1 MGKRR
6 NFHYKLGRLK
16 NYFHSPVCSH
26 EIKLDLIFSPI
37 FFSGLF
43 SIEKIWRRFFLKI
56 QKGGREKML
65 FFRIVEEK
73 FFAEGYQNTGI
84 LYLKKYMG
92 EEEQSEKDEKFLL

>member
-43 SIEKIWRRFFLKI
+43 SIEKI
-56 QKGGREKML
+56 
-65 FFRIVEEK
+65 
-73 FFAEGYQNTGI
+73 
-84 LYLKKYMG
+84 
-92 EEEQSEKDEKFLL
+92 